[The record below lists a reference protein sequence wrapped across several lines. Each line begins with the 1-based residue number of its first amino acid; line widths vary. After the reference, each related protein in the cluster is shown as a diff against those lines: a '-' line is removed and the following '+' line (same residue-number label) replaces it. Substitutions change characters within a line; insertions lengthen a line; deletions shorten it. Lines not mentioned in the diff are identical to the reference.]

1 MRLLRHR
8 VDDVMDLYQM
18 LDRLQELLLL
28 LEHQQYLDGKEKNF
42 RDVLNLTRRV
52 HRDEI
57 DSMNLV
63 RRHPVLFAR
72 SLGDFVPDAHL
83 TLVDV
88 LDRFEVDVL
97 LDVTDDVLV
106 GVALLHPL
114 LMKMDYYR
122 REVDVA
128 LQRKD
133 WRLVV
138 SAFL

>member
-1 MRLLRHR
+1 
-8 VDDVMDLYQM
+8 
-18 LDRLQELLLL
+18 
-28 LEHQQYLDGKEKNF
+28 
-42 RDVLNLTRRV
+42 
-52 HRDEI
+52 
-57 DSMNLV
+57 
-63 RRHPVLFAR
+63 VLFAR
-72 SLGDFVPDAHL
+72 NLGDFVPDVHL
-83 TLVDV
+83 TSVDV
-88 LDRFEVDVL
+88 LDHFEVDVL

-106 GVALLHPL
+106 GVALHHPL

>member
-1 MRLLRHR
+1 
-8 VDDVMDLYQM
+8 
-18 LDRLQELLLL
+18 
-28 LEHQQYLDGKEKNF
+28 
-42 RDVLNLTRRV
+42 
-52 HRDEI
+52 
-57 DSMNLV
+57 
-63 RRHPVLFAR
+63 VLFAR
-72 SLGDFVPDAHL
+72 NLGDFVPDVHL
-83 TLVDV
+83 TLVDA
-88 LDRFEVDVL
+88 LDHFEVDVL

>member
-1 MRLLRHR
+1 
-8 VDDVMDLYQM
+8 
-18 LDRLQELLLL
+18 
-28 LEHQQYLDGKEKNF
+28 
-42 RDVLNLTRRV
+42 
-52 HRDEI
+52 
-57 DSMNLV
+57 
-63 RRHPVLFAR
+63 VLFAR
-72 SLGDFVPDAHL
+72 NLGDFVPDVHL

-106 GVALLHPL
+106 GVALLHSL

-138 SAFL
+138 SAFLQKAYLKKQQVFLPLGLQPRD